1 MRKKLLCGMLA
12 LLMLFAAVAPAL
24 AAETDV
30 YAAGKTAYVSKM
42 EIFLDGEQVYPSG
55 YLISTGD
62 SAYTYFKIRDIA
74 YLMRDKECK
83 FNVEYDAAT
92 DSIIATRGET
102 SEGDGT

>member
-55 YLISTGD
+55 YLISTGAV
-62 SAYTYFKIRDIA
+62 SYTHLDVYKRQLPQHPPLYRLPIH
-74 YLMRDKECK
+74 
-83 FNVEYDAAT
+83 
-92 DSIIATRGET
+92 
-102 SEGDGT
+102 